1 MSRFLTLILNYKAS
15 CFPSLPAIQ
24 GSRAMSSMEALPQS
38 HKQSH
43 DSLVSHPR
51 HGSQHCTNAF
61 LEHLPPVPFP
71 FPFKA
76 SISADHFHAYWSH
89 PPRAK
94 ETQWLYFSFGE
105 YTYTSWWQLL
115 CHCLM
120 LPFNSHCFVQHSIR
134 QKRSDYA
141 VMYKKETLYL
151 NSVTF

>member
-15 CFPSLPAIQ
+15 CFHSLPPIQ

-38 HKQSH
+38 HTN
-43 DSLVSHPR
+43 

-61 LEHLPPVPFP
+61 LEHLPPVPFL

-76 SISADHFHAYWSH
+76 STSADHFHAYWSH
-89 PPRAK
+89 PPCAK
-94 ETQWLYFSFGE
+94 ETQWLYFSLGK

-120 LPFNSHCFVQHSIR
+120 LSFNSHYFIQHSIR
-134 QKRSDYA
+134 QKRPDYA
-141 VMYKKETLYL
+141 VVYKKETLYL
-151 NSVTF
+151 NGVTF